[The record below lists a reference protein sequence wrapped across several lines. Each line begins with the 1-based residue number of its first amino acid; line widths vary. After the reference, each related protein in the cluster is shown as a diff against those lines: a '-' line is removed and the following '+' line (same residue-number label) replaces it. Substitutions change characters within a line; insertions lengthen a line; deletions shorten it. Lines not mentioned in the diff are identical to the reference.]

1 MLIDSNGIGE
11 GSLGESGPSLPLPP
25 GDTNHSPKPPLVPD
39 FNKRALR
46 RLISRTVPQHELLS
60 VIETIFSNVKAA
72 NTIKY
77 LEESDAQTF
86 IDIVDEACHRYSI
99 TEKLTH

>member
-1 MLIDSNGIGE
+1 M
-11 GSLGESGPSLPLPP
+11 GESGPSLPLPP
-25 GDTNHSPKPPLVPD
+25 KNTNHSHKPLLVPD
-39 FNKRALR
+39 SNRRALR

-72 NTIKY
+72 DTVKC

-99 TEKLTH
+99 TEKLAH

>member
-1 MLIDSNGIGE
+1 MGE
-11 GSLGESGPSLPLPP
+11 GGPSLPLPP
-25 GDTNHSPKPPLVPD
+25 KYTNHAHKPPLVPD
-39 FNKRALR
+39 SNRRALR

-72 NTIKY
+72 DTVKC

-99 TEKLTH
+99 TEKLVH